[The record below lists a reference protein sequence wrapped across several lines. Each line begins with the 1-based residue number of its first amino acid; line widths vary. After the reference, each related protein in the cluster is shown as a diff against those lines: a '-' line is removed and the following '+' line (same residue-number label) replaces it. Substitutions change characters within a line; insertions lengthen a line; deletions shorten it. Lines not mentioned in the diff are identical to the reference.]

1 MKYQILESHG
11 KRYLYFASSD
21 SLIQREQ
28 DANDI
33 ISLCAEH
40 NTNAVVLDGNIL
52 SDDFIKLRTGLAGA
66 VLQGNGGRYLLGFRT
81 PIKVQ
86 WHLGRRFLLLT
97 YVQNHI
103 DKYRYA

>member
-66 VLQGNGGRYLLGFRT
+66 VLQGMGAGTCWGLERRLRCSGILVGGFCC
-81 PIKVQ
+81 
-86 WHLGRRFLLLT
+86 
-97 YVQNHI
+97 
-103 DKYRYA
+103 